1 MLIIAQK
8 WLKFERSP
16 AGLPIGWGKQKIK
29 KKQAFLCKNAL
40 MDKIW
45 QKMTILWLNFG
56 ISGG

>member
-29 KKQAFLCKNAL
+29 KNRHFCA
-40 MDKIW
+40 
-45 QKMTILWLNFG
+45 KMLLWIKYG
-56 ISGG
+56 KK